1 VSGTEMDGRDA
12 LPERLLR
19 GPSRAAV
26 DGHRN
31 TAEPSGELSVG
42 DVVTI
47 GHAPLAVAR
56 TGWTR
61 VHGAL
66 NEACTHHHG
75 THLLPAPPGNSCPKE
90 PDHDCR

>member
-1 VSGTEMDGRDA
+1 MDRRDA

-42 DVVTI
+42 DVVLI
-47 GHAPLAVAR
+47 GGKWFAVA
-56 TGWTR
+56 GGGFTR
-61 VHGAL
+61 LETEPTAFSVAL
-66 NEACTHHHG
+66 W
-75 THLLPAPPGNSCPKE
+75 PGSNPIDE
-90 PDHDCR
+90 G